1 MRARLPFL
9 RHICREAVHRQNVLQ
24 QRAVSALFGI
34 DDRHLRNVLPHRR
47 QTAYSRRRQMH
58 LLPLSARRKQ
68 LNRRRL
74 VHAGRRAQR
83 VQPLFHEPNIPR
95 RVQLRIQRLALHGDS
110 AFLRQPFQPLQA
122 EIDRRKEPSVR
133 RGVHVRLDG
142 QRQRS
147 AERRNAQQLRRKRR
161 RNHIKA
167 VHEHILSLEHAGRLE
182 PRAHLPR
189 YILRIGQFARHPLLV
204 GRVDPRN
211 IAELG
216 PRGAFRV
223 HAFGAPRHIGRRQ
236 AAALERRD
244 HVGHAR
250 REAGRPV
257 LRRAAIHAQLV
268 LLRLDDRAEHH
279 AFAALV
285 EKGLLRHTRQFEDA
299 RLKPFRREHVDQKR
313 TADVQPL
320 HDLKLRLQGVL
331 RRHQKHAS
339 FSPRHRLAQSIHAR
353 GEQPVRP
360 CGQNLHPATLSS
372 PQNCFT

>member
-1 MRARLPFL
+1 
-9 RHICREAVHRQNVLQ
+9 
-24 QRAVSALFGI
+24 
-34 DDRHLRNVLPHRR
+34 
-47 QTAYSRRRQMH
+47 MH
-58 LLPLSARRKQ
+58 LLPLSARREQ

-74 VHAGRRAQR
+74 VRAGRRAQR
-83 VQPLFHEPNIPR
+83 IQSLFHEPDIPR
-95 RVQLRIQRLALHGDS
+95 RVQLRIQYLARHGDS

-133 RGVHVRLDG
+133 RGVRVRLNG

-147 AERRNAQQLRRKRR
+147 AERCNAQQLRRKRR
-161 RNHIKA
+161 RNHVKA
-167 VHEHILSLEHAGRLE
+167 VYEHILPLEHAGGLE

-189 YILRIGQFARHPLLV
+189 YVLRIGQFARHPLLV

-223 HAFGAPRHIGRRQ
+223 HAFGASRHVGRRQ
-236 AAALERRD
+236 AAALERRN
-244 HVGHAR
+244 HAGHAR
-250 REAGRPV
+250 CEAGRPV

-299 RLKPFRREHVDQKR
+299 RLKPFWRKHVDQKR
-313 TADVQPL
+313 AADAQPL

-339 FSPRHRLAQSIHAR
+339 FSPRRRLAQSIHAR